1 MKTNADLITS
11 FYSAF
16 ERGDADGMTACY
28 SDNIIFKDPAF
39 GELHGDDAKNM
50 WRMLVERSRGD
61 LKVMYGDV
69 VSDEKGGR
77 AQWVA
82 VYHFSQT
89 GRKITNKIRA
99 YFWIEDGKI
108 VRHEDHF
115 SLWKWSAQAL
125 GWKGYLLGWTP
136 FMGKQIQKQTGK
148 LLKAYARSQSTK
160 E

>member
-1 MKTNADLITS
+1 MNTNADLINT
-11 FYSAF
+11 FYTAF
-16 ERGDADGMTACY
+16 ERGDAEGMIECY
-28 SDNIIFKDPAF
+28 SDDIIFKDPAF

-50 WRMLVERSRGD
+50 WRMLIEKSRGD
-61 LKVMYGDV
+61 LKVRYGDV
-69 VSDEKGGR
+69 EADEKGGR
-77 AQWVA
+77 AKWVA

-89 GRKITNKIRA
+89 GREITNKINA
-99 YFWIEDGKI
+99 YFWIENGKI

-136 FMGKQIQKQTGK
+136 FMGKQIQKQTNK
-148 LLKAYARSQSTK
+148 LLKAYGRSQSSR